1 MRIEIKVQIAHAPTT
16 VALLFRVANCLHLQ
30 ILTAPVPAAVAPW
43 QQWKQFMQGGA
54 HGAKLYSLQAMLHS
68 ASLISCSPTTDERL
82 NHFRPHQHSISIFL
96 HQPLPMPA
104 DPDGSCPSSSGF
116 MAAVAALATP
126 GRTRVLTT
134 FETRSD
140 ELRQAL
146 LAAAA
151 AVPGGCE
158 VVRIQPEQLP
168 EGFRAQHV
176 EIYELQL
183 SA

>member
-1 MRIEIKVQIAHAPTT
+1 
-16 VALLFRVANCLHLQ
+16 
-30 ILTAPVPAAVAPW
+30 
-43 QQWKQFMQGGA
+43 
-54 HGAKLYSLQAMLHS
+54 
-68 ASLISCSPTTDERL
+68 
-82 NHFRPHQHSISIFL
+82 
-96 HQPLPMPA
+96 
-104 DPDGSCPSSSGF
+104 

-134 FETRSD
+134 FEARSD

-176 EIYELQL
+176 ELYELQL